1 MNDDEVKSLPVNGEE
16 RALFSQ
22 RFAGRLHLSTAE
34 LRQWRSARQD
44 FRQSIMA
51 VLAEF
56 VRDGREWRLWSKFA
70 WHDLLSRYRRSWVG
84 PLWLML
90 TASVFIVALSVVYSS
105 LFRMP
110 IVDYVPFV
118 AIGVACW
125 GYISAVTSEGVSVFV
140 EAEMYIRN
148 VRGRFFIYVFRV
160 VWRNTLVFL
169 HYLVVALIVII
180 SFGKFSPAL
189 LPLALLG
196 ICLMLMQGL
205 WIVPLF
211 GLVGTRFRDLQPIV
225 ANCLTVA
232 FLVTPIFWFP
242 SMLGTRRWIA
252 DLNPLS
258 DLIAIVREPLLG
270 SVPPL
275 GNYFIVA
282 AVTMV
287 GSCVAI
293 SFYARFR
300 MRIVYWL

>member
-1 MNDDEVKSLPVNGEE
+1 MNVDKVKSLPVNDEA
-16 RALFSQ
+16 RALFSR
-22 RFAGRLHLSTAE
+22 RFAVRLHLLIAE
-34 LRQWRSARQD
+34 LRQRRSARQYS
-44 FRQSIMA
+44 RQSIRA
-51 VLAEF
+51 ILAEF

-90 TASVFIVALSVVYSS
+90 TASVFIVALGVVYST

-125 GYISAVTSEGVSVFV
+125 GYISAVTGEGVSVFV

-148 VRGRFFIYVFRV
+148 VRGRLFLYVFRV

-169 HYLVVALIVII
+169 HYLVVALIVVIA
-180 SFGKFSPAL
+180 FGRLSPAL

-196 ICLMLMQGL
+196 GCLMLMQGL

-225 ANCLTVA
+225 ANCLTIA
-232 FLVTPIFWFP
+232 FLVTPIFWYP
-242 SMLGTRRWIA
+242 SMLGTRQWIA
-252 DLNPLS
+252 NLNPLS
-258 DLIAIVREPLLG
+258 SMIAIVREPLLG

-275 GNYFIVA
+275 GNYFVVA
-282 AVTMV
+282 LVTIV

-293 SFYARFR
+293 SFYVRFR